1 MLGPNCMG
9 IAIPGGASCW
19 LGTLPQTFSPG
30 RVAVVTQSGST
41 GEALTALGPRIG
53 FRCVIS
59 SGAEM
64 VRDASDFCALLAA
77 DEETRVVGLFLET
90 VRRPAAFAH
99 ALELLAEAG
108 AAVGLPVVT
117 EVLEPSLVDV
127 VSSYADVLQIGSR
140 NMANTPLLRA
150 VGRAR
155 RPVMLKRGMA
165 ATVDEWLLAAEYV
178 LAEGNEQVILCER
191 GVRGFEPH
199 LRNLLDPA
207 VVPLL
212 RTLTHLPVIVD
223 PSHAVG
229 RRDLVAPAAC
239 AAIAAGADGVMIEVH
254 PDPASALTD
263 GPQAVPCGEL
273 PALAAGDPG
282 VRFLAHAAAAR
293 SSGGHHCG

>member
-1 MLGPNCMG
+1 MAVPYRLVSREERSSPTVIHVGATAIGASELVLIAGPCSVESREQMMAAAQAVRAAG
-9 IAIPGGASCW
+9 GGLLRGGAYKPRTSPYGFQG
-19 LGTLPQTFSPG
+19 LGEKG
-30 RVAVVTQSGST
+30 
-41 GEALTALGPRIG
+41 
-53 FRCVIS
+53 
-59 SGAEM
+59 
-64 VRDASDFCALLAA
+64 
-77 DEETRVVGLFLET
+77 
-90 VRRPAAFAH
+90 
-99 ALELLAEAG
+99 LELLAEAG
-108 AAVGLPVVT
+108 AAVGLPVIT
-117 EVLEPSLVDV
+117 EVLEPSLIDV

-165 ATVDEWLLAAEYV
+165 STVEEWLLAAEYV

-223 PSHAVG
+223 PSHAAG

-263 GPQAVPCGEL
+263 GPQAVPCDEL
-273 PALAAGDPG
+273 PALAARLRAVARA
-282 VRFLAHAAAAR
+282 VRTETLA
-293 SSGGHHCG
+293 S

>member
-1 MLGPNCMG
+1 MAVPYRLVSREERSSTTVIHVGATAIGASELVLIAGPCSVESREQMMAAAQAVRAAG
-9 IAIPGGASCW
+9 GGLLRGGAYKPRTSPYGFQG
-19 LGTLPQTFSPG
+19 LGEKG
-30 RVAVVTQSGST
+30 
-41 GEALTALGPRIG
+41 
-53 FRCVIS
+53 
-59 SGAEM
+59 
-64 VRDASDFCALLAA
+64 
-77 DEETRVVGLFLET
+77 
-90 VRRPAAFAH
+90 
-99 ALELLAEAG
+99 LELLAEAA

-150 VGRAR
+150 VGGAR

-199 LRNLLDPA
+199 LRNLLDPT

-223 PSHAVG
+223 PSHAAG
-229 RRDLVAPAAC
+229 RRDLVVPAAC

-263 GPQAVPCGEL
+263 GPQAVPCDEL
-273 PALAAGDPG
+273 PTLAARLRAVARAMRTEALAC
-282 VRFLAHAAAAR
+282 
-293 SSGGHHCG
+293 SI

>member
-1 MLGPNCMG
+1 MAVPYRLVSRDERTSTTVIRVGATAIGASELVLIAGPCSVESREQMMAAAHAVRAAG
-9 IAIPGGASCW
+9 GGLLRGGAYKPRTSPYGFQG
-19 LGTLPQTFSPG
+19 LGEKG
-30 RVAVVTQSGST
+30 
-41 GEALTALGPRIG
+41 
-53 FRCVIS
+53 
-59 SGAEM
+59 
-64 VRDASDFCALLAA
+64 
-77 DEETRVVGLFLET
+77 
-90 VRRPAAFAH
+90 
-99 ALELLAEAG
+99 LELLAEAG
-108 AAVGLPVVT
+108 AAMGLPVVT

-165 ATVDEWLLAAEYV
+165 STVDEWLLAAEYV

-273 PALAAGDPG
+273 PALAARLRA
-282 VRFLAHAAAAR
+282 VARAIRTAALA
-293 SSGGHHCG
+293 S

>member
-1 MLGPNCMG
+1 MAVPYRLVSREERSSTTVIHVGATAIGASEFVLIAGPCSVESRAQMMAAAQAVRAAG
-9 IAIPGGASCW
+9 GGLLRGGAYKPRTSPYGFQG
-19 LGTLPQTFSPG
+19 LGEKG
-30 RVAVVTQSGST
+30 
-41 GEALTALGPRIG
+41 
-53 FRCVIS
+53 
-59 SGAEM
+59 
-64 VRDASDFCALLAA
+64 
-77 DEETRVVGLFLET
+77 
-90 VRRPAAFAH
+90 
-99 ALELLAEAG
+99 LELLAEAG
-108 AAVGLPVVT
+108 AAVGLPVIT

-155 RPVMLKRGMA
+155 RPVLLKRGMA
-165 ATVDEWLLAAEYV
+165 STVDEWLLAAEYV

-223 PSHAVG
+223 PSHAAG

-273 PALAAGDPG
+273 PALAARLRA
-282 VRFLAHAAAAR
+282 VARAIRTEALA
-293 SSGGHHCG
+293 S

>member
-1 MLGPNCMG
+1 MMAAAQAVRAAGGGLLR
-9 IAIPGGASCW
+9 GGAYKPRTSPYGFQG
-19 LGTLPQTFSPG
+19 LGEKG
-30 RVAVVTQSGST
+30 
-41 GEALTALGPRIG
+41 
-53 FRCVIS
+53 
-59 SGAEM
+59 
-64 VRDASDFCALLAA
+64 
-77 DEETRVVGLFLET
+77 
-90 VRRPAAFAH
+90 
-99 ALELLAEAG
+99 LELLAEAG
-108 AAVGLPVVT
+108 AAVGLPVIT

-165 ATVDEWLLAAEYV
+165 STVDEWLLAAEYV

-223 PSHAVG
+223 PSHAAG

-239 AAIAAGADGVMIEVH
+239 AAIAAGADGVMIEAH
-254 PDPASALTD
+254 PDPARALTD
-263 GPQAVPCGEL
+263 GPQAVPCAEL
-273 PALAAGDPG
+273 PALAARLRAVARA
-282 VRFLAHAAAAR
+282 VRTEALAC
-293 SSGGHHCG
+293 SI

>member
-1 MLGPNCMG
+1 MGVAYRLASREERSSTTVIHVGTTAIGASEPVLIAGPCSVESREQMMAAAQAVRAAG
-9 IAIPGGASCW
+9 GGLLRGGAYKPRTSPYGFQG
-19 LGTLPQTFSPG
+19 LGEKG
-30 RVAVVTQSGST
+30 
-41 GEALTALGPRIG
+41 
-53 FRCVIS
+53 
-59 SGAEM
+59 
-64 VRDASDFCALLAA
+64 
-77 DEETRVVGLFLET
+77 
-90 VRRPAAFAH
+90 
-99 ALELLAEAG
+99 LELLAEAG

-165 ATVDEWLLAAEYV
+165 STVDEWLLAAEYV

-223 PSHAVG
+223 PSHAAG

-263 GPQAVPCGEL
+263 GPQAVPCDEL
-273 PALAAGDPG
+273 PALAARLRAVARA
-282 VRFLAHAAAAR
+282 VRTEALAR
-293 SSGGHHCG
+293 RI

>member
-1 MLGPNCMG
+1 MAVPYRLVSREERSSTTVIHVGATAIGASELVLIAGPCSVESREQMMAAAQAVRAAG
-9 IAIPGGASCW
+9 GGLLRGGAYKPRTSPYGFQG
-19 LGTLPQTFSPG
+19 LGEKG
-30 RVAVVTQSGST
+30 
-41 GEALTALGPRIG
+41 
-53 FRCVIS
+53 
-59 SGAEM
+59 
-64 VRDASDFCALLAA
+64 
-77 DEETRVVGLFLET
+77 
-90 VRRPAAFAH
+90 
-99 ALELLAEAG
+99 LELLAEAG

-165 ATVDEWLLAAEYV
+165 STVDEWLLAAEYV

-212 RTLTHLPVIVD
+212 RMLTHLPVIVD
-223 PSHAVG
+223 PSHAAG

-263 GPQAVPCGEL
+263 GPQAVPCDEL
-273 PALAAGDPG
+273 PALAARLRA
-282 VRFLAHAAAAR
+282 VARAMRTEALAR
-293 SSGGHHCG
+293 RI

>member
-1 MLGPNCMG
+1 MAVPYRLVSREERSSTTVIHVGATAIGASELVLIAGPCSVESREQMLAAAQAVRAAGG
-9 IAIPGGASCW
+9 GLLRGGAYKPRTSPYGFQG
-19 LGTLPQTFSPG
+19 LGEKG
-30 RVAVVTQSGST
+30 
-41 GEALTALGPRIG
+41 
-53 FRCVIS
+53 
-59 SGAEM
+59 
-64 VRDASDFCALLAA
+64 
-77 DEETRVVGLFLET
+77 
-90 VRRPAAFAH
+90 
-99 ALELLAEAG
+99 LELLAEAG

-127 VSSYADVLQIGSR
+127 VSGYADVLQIGSR

-165 ATVDEWLLAAEYV
+165 STVDEWLLAAEYV

-191 GVRGFEPH
+191 GVRSFEPH

-223 PSHAVG
+223 PSHAAG

-239 AAIAAGADGVMIEVH
+239 AAMAAGADGVMIEVH

-263 GPQAVPCGEL
+263 GPQAVPCDEL
-273 PALAAGDPG
+273 PALAAQLRAVARA
-282 VRFLAHAAAAR
+282 VRTEALAR
-293 SSGGHHCG
+293 SI

>member
-1 MLGPNCMG
+1 MGVAYRLASREERSSTTVIRVGATAIGAAELVLIAGPCAVESREQMMAAAQAVRAAG
-9 IAIPGGASCW
+9 GGLLRGGAYKPRTSPYGFQG
-19 LGTLPQTFSPG
+19 LGEKG
-30 RVAVVTQSGST
+30 
-41 GEALTALGPRIG
+41 
-53 FRCVIS
+53 
-59 SGAEM
+59 
-64 VRDASDFCALLAA
+64 
-77 DEETRVVGLFLET
+77 
-90 VRRPAAFAH
+90 
-99 ALELLAEAG
+99 LELLAEAG
-108 AAVGLPVVT
+108 AAVGLPVIT

-165 ATVDEWLLAAEYV
+165 STVDEWLLAAEYV

-199 LRNLLDPA
+199 LRNLLDPT

-223 PSHAVG
+223 PSHAAG

-273 PALAAGDPG
+273 PALAARLRA
-282 VRFLAHAAAAR
+282 VARAIRAEALA
-293 SSGGHHCG
+293 S

>member
-1 MLGPNCMG
+1 LR
-9 IAIPGGASCW
+9 GGAYKPRTSPYGFQG
-19 LGTLPQTFSPG
+19 LGEKG
-30 RVAVVTQSGST
+30 
-41 GEALTALGPRIG
+41 
-53 FRCVIS
+53 
-59 SGAEM
+59 
-64 VRDASDFCALLAA
+64 
-77 DEETRVVGLFLET
+77 
-90 VRRPAAFAH
+90 
-99 ALELLAEAG
+99 LELLAEAG

-127 VSSYADVLQIGSR
+127 VSGYADVLQIGSR

-165 ATVDEWLLAAEYV
+165 STVDEWLLAAEYV

-191 GVRGFEPH
+191 GVRSFEPH

-223 PSHAVG
+223 PSHAAG

-239 AAIAAGADGVMIEVH
+239 AAMAAGADGVMIEVH

-263 GPQAVPCGEL
+263 GPQAVPCDEL
-273 PALAAGDPG
+273 PALAAQLRAVARA
-282 VRFLAHAAAAR
+282 VRTEALAR
-293 SSGGHHCG
+293 SI

>member
-1 MLGPNCMG
+1 MGVAYRLASREERSSTTVIHVGATAIGASEPVLIAGPCSVESREQIM
-9 IAIPGGASCW
+9 AAAQAARAAGGALLRGGAYKPRTSPYGFQG
-19 LGTLPQTFSPG
+19 LGEKG
-30 RVAVVTQSGST
+30 
-41 GEALTALGPRIG
+41 
-53 FRCVIS
+53 
-59 SGAEM
+59 
-64 VRDASDFCALLAA
+64 
-77 DEETRVVGLFLET
+77 
-90 VRRPAAFAH
+90 
-99 ALELLAEAG
+99 LELLAEAG
-108 AAVGLPVVT
+108 AAVGLPVIT
-117 EVLEPSLVDV
+117 EVLEPALVDV

-165 ATVDEWLLAAEYV
+165 STVDEWLLAAEYV

-191 GVRGFEPH
+191 GVRGFEPL

-223 PSHAVG
+223 PSHAAG

-254 PDPASALTD
+254 PDPANALTD
-263 GPQAVPCGEL
+263 GPQAVPCDEL
-273 PALAAGDPG
+273 PALAARLRA
-282 VRFLAHAAAAR
+282 VARAIRTEALAC
-293 SSGGHHCG
+293 SI

>member
-1 MLGPNCMG
+1 MAVPYRLVSREERSSTTVIHVGATAIGASELVLIAGPCSVESREQMM
-9 IAIPGGASCW
+9 AAAQAVRAAGGALLRGGAYKPRTSPYGFQG
-19 LGTLPQTFSPG
+19 LGEKG
-30 RVAVVTQSGST
+30 
-41 GEALTALGPRIG
+41 
-53 FRCVIS
+53 
-59 SGAEM
+59 
-64 VRDASDFCALLAA
+64 
-77 DEETRVVGLFLET
+77 
-90 VRRPAAFAH
+90 
-99 ALELLAEAG
+99 LELLAEAG
-108 AAVGLPVVT
+108 AAVGLPVIT
-117 EVLEPSLVDV
+117 EVLEPALVDV

-191 GVRGFEPH
+191 GVRGFEPY

-223 PSHAVG
+223 PSHAAG

-273 PALAAGDPG
+273 PALAARLRA
-282 VRFLAHAAAAR
+282 VARAIRAEALA
-293 SSGGHHCG
+293 S

>member
-1 MLGPNCMG
+1 MAVPYRLVSRDERTSTTVIRVGATAIGASELVLIAGPCAVESREQMLAAAQAVRAAGG
-9 IAIPGGASCW
+9 GLLRGGAYKPRTSPYGFQG
-19 LGTLPQTFSPG
+19 LGEKG
-30 RVAVVTQSGST
+30 
-41 GEALTALGPRIG
+41 
-53 FRCVIS
+53 
-59 SGAEM
+59 
-64 VRDASDFCALLAA
+64 
-77 DEETRVVGLFLET
+77 
-90 VRRPAAFAH
+90 
-99 ALELLAEAG
+99 LELLAEAG

-223 PSHAVG
+223 PSHAAG

-273 PALAAGDPG
+273 PALAARLRA
-282 VRFLAHAAAAR
+282 VARAIRAEALA
-293 SSGGHHCG
+293 S

>member
-1 MLGPNCMG
+1 MAVPYRLVSREERSSTTVIHVGATAIGASEFVLIAGPCSVESWEQMMAAAQAVRAAG
-9 IAIPGGASCW
+9 GGLLRGGAYKPRTSPYGFQG
-19 LGTLPQTFSPG
+19 LGEKG
-30 RVAVVTQSGST
+30 
-41 GEALTALGPRIG
+41 
-53 FRCVIS
+53 
-59 SGAEM
+59 
-64 VRDASDFCALLAA
+64 
-77 DEETRVVGLFLET
+77 
-90 VRRPAAFAH
+90 
-99 ALELLAEAG
+99 LELLAEAG
-108 AAVGLPVVT
+108 AAVGLPVIT

-165 ATVDEWLLAAEYV
+165 STVDEWLLAAEYV

-199 LRNLLDPA
+199 LRNLLDPT

-223 PSHAVG
+223 PSHAAG

-263 GPQAVPCGEL
+263 GPQAVPCDEL
-273 PALAAGDPG
+273 PALAARLRAV
-282 VRFLAHAAAAR
+282 VRAVRTEALAC
-293 SSGGHHCG
+293 SI

>member
-1 MLGPNCMG
+1 MGVAYRLASREERSSTTVIRVGATAIGAAELVLIAGPCAVESREQMMAAAQAVRTAG
-9 IAIPGGASCW
+9 GGLLRGGAYKPRTSPYGFQG
-19 LGTLPQTFSPG
+19 LGEKG
-30 RVAVVTQSGST
+30 
-41 GEALTALGPRIG
+41 
-53 FRCVIS
+53 
-59 SGAEM
+59 
-64 VRDASDFCALLAA
+64 
-77 DEETRVVGLFLET
+77 
-90 VRRPAAFAH
+90 
-99 ALELLAEAG
+99 LELLAAAG
-108 AAVGLPVVT
+108 AAVGLPVIT

-178 LAEGNEQVILCER
+178 LAKGNEQVILCER

-207 VVPLL
+207 AVPLL

-273 PALAAGDPG
+273 PALAARLRAVARAIRPAA
-282 VRFLAHAAAAR
+282 LA
-293 SSGGHHCG
+293 S

>member
-1 MLGPNCMG
+1 MAVPYRLVSREERSSTTVIHVGATAIGAAELVLIAGPCSVESREQMMAAAQAVRAAG
-9 IAIPGGASCW
+9 GGLLRGGAYKPRTSPYGFQG
-19 LGTLPQTFSPG
+19 LGEKG
-30 RVAVVTQSGST
+30 
-41 GEALTALGPRIG
+41 
-53 FRCVIS
+53 
-59 SGAEM
+59 
-64 VRDASDFCALLAA
+64 
-77 DEETRVVGLFLET
+77 
-90 VRRPAAFAH
+90 
-99 ALELLAEAG
+99 LELLAEAG
-108 AAVGLPVVT
+108 AAVGLPVIT

-178 LAEGNEQVILCER
+178 LAEGNERVILCER
-191 GVRGFEPH
+191 GVRSFEPY

-273 PALAAGDPG
+273 PALAARLRAVARAIRPAA
-282 VRFLAHAAAAR
+282 LA
-293 SSGGHHCG
+293 S

>member
-1 MLGPNCMG
+1 MAVPYRLVSREKRSSTTVIHVGATAIGASELVLIAGPCAVESREQMLAAAQAVRAAGG
-9 IAIPGGASCW
+9 GLLRGGAYKPRTSPYGFQG
-19 LGTLPQTFSPG
+19 LGEKG
-30 RVAVVTQSGST
+30 
-41 GEALTALGPRIG
+41 
-53 FRCVIS
+53 
-59 SGAEM
+59 
-64 VRDASDFCALLAA
+64 
-77 DEETRVVGLFLET
+77 
-90 VRRPAAFAH
+90 
-99 ALELLAEAG
+99 LELLAAAG
-108 AAVGLPVVT
+108 AAVGLPVIT

-165 ATVDEWLLAAEYV
+165 STVDEWLLAAEYV

-191 GVRGFEPH
+191 GVRGFEPY

-223 PSHAVG
+223 PSHAAG

-254 PDPASALTD
+254 PNPATALTD
-263 GPQAVPCGEL
+263 GPQAVPCDEL
-273 PALAAGDPG
+273 PALAARLRA
-282 VRFLAHAAAAR
+282 VARAIRTEVLAT
-293 SSGGHHCG
+293 

>member
-1 MLGPNCMG
+1 MTVPYRLVSREERSSTTVIHVGATAIGASECVLIAGPCSVESREQMV
-9 IAIPGGASCW
+9 AAAQAVRAAGGALLRGGAYKPRTSPYGFQG
-19 LGTLPQTFSPG
+19 LGEKG
-30 RVAVVTQSGST
+30 
-41 GEALTALGPRIG
+41 
-53 FRCVIS
+53 
-59 SGAEM
+59 
-64 VRDASDFCALLAA
+64 
-77 DEETRVVGLFLET
+77 
-90 VRRPAAFAH
+90 
-99 ALELLAEAG
+99 LELLAEAG
-108 AAVGLPVVT
+108 AAVGLPVIT

-155 RPVMLKRGMA
+155 RPVLLKRGMA
-165 ATVDEWLLAAEYV
+165 STVDEWLLAAEYV

-223 PSHAVG
+223 PSHAAG

-263 GPQAVPCGEL
+263 GPQAVPCDEL
-273 PALAAGDPG
+273 PALAARLRAVARA
-282 VRFLAHAAAAR
+282 VRTEALAH
-293 SSGGHHCG
+293 SI

>member
-1 MLGPNCMG
+1 MAVPYRLVSREERSSTTVIHVGATAIGASEFVLIAGPCSVESREQMMAAAQAVRAAG
-9 IAIPGGASCW
+9 GGLLRGGAYKPRTSPYGFQG
-19 LGTLPQTFSPG
+19 LGEKG
-30 RVAVVTQSGST
+30 
-41 GEALTALGPRIG
+41 
-53 FRCVIS
+53 
-59 SGAEM
+59 
-64 VRDASDFCALLAA
+64 
-77 DEETRVVGLFLET
+77 
-90 VRRPAAFAH
+90 
-99 ALELLAEAG
+99 LELLAAAG
-108 AAVGLPVVT
+108 AAVGLPVIT
-117 EVLEPSLVDV
+117 EVLEPSLVDI

-199 LRNLLDPA
+199 LRNLLDPT

-223 PSHAVG
+223 PSHAAG

-263 GPQAVPCGEL
+263 GPQAVPCDEL
-273 PALAAGDPG
+273 PALATRLRA
-282 VRFLAHAAAAR
+282 VARAIRTEVLAT
-293 SSGGHHCG
+293 

>member
-1 MLGPNCMG
+1 MAVPYRLVSREERSSTTVIHVGATAIGASELVLIAGPCSVESREQMMAAAQAVRAAG
-9 IAIPGGASCW
+9 GGLLRGGAYKPRTSPYGFQG
-19 LGTLPQTFSPG
+19 LGEKG
-30 RVAVVTQSGST
+30 
-41 GEALTALGPRIG
+41 
-53 FRCVIS
+53 
-59 SGAEM
+59 
-64 VRDASDFCALLAA
+64 
-77 DEETRVVGLFLET
+77 
-90 VRRPAAFAH
+90 
-99 ALELLAEAG
+99 LELLAEAG
-108 AAVGLPVVT
+108 AAVGLPVIT
-117 EVLEPSLVDV
+117 EVLEPSLIDV

-165 ATVDEWLLAAEYV
+165 STVEEWLLAAEYV

-223 PSHAVG
+223 PSHAAG

-263 GPQAVPCGEL
+263 GPQAVPCDEL
-273 PALAAGDPG
+273 PALAARLRAVARA
-282 VRFLAHAAAAR
+282 VRTEALA
-293 SSGGHHCG
+293 S

>member
-1 MLGPNCMG
+1 MAVPYRLVSREERSSTTVIHVGATAIGASELVLIAGPCSVESREQMMAAAQAVRAAG
-9 IAIPGGASCW
+9 GGLLRGGAYKPRTSPYGFQG
-19 LGTLPQTFSPG
+19 LGEKG
-30 RVAVVTQSGST
+30 
-41 GEALTALGPRIG
+41 
-53 FRCVIS
+53 
-59 SGAEM
+59 
-64 VRDASDFCALLAA
+64 
-77 DEETRVVGLFLET
+77 
-90 VRRPAAFAH
+90 
-99 ALELLAEAG
+99 LELLAEAG

-155 RPVMLKRGMA
+155 RPVLLKRGMA
-165 ATVDEWLLAAEYV
+165 STVDEWLLAAEYV

-223 PSHAVG
+223 PSHAAG

-263 GPQAVPCGEL
+263 GPQAVPCDEL
-273 PALAAGDPG
+273 PALAARLRT
-282 VRFLAHAAAAR
+282 VARAMCAEALAR
-293 SSGGHHCG
+293 SI

>member
-1 MLGPNCMG
+1 MGVAYRLASREARSSTTVIHVGATAIGASELVLIAGPCSVESREQMMAAAQAVRTAG
-9 IAIPGGASCW
+9 GGLLRGGAYKPRTSPYGFQG
-19 LGTLPQTFSPG
+19 LGEKG
-30 RVAVVTQSGST
+30 
-41 GEALTALGPRIG
+41 
-53 FRCVIS
+53 
-59 SGAEM
+59 
-64 VRDASDFCALLAA
+64 
-77 DEETRVVGLFLET
+77 
-90 VRRPAAFAH
+90 
-99 ALELLAEAG
+99 LELLAEAG

-165 ATVDEWLLAAEYV
+165 STVDEWLLAAEYV
-178 LAEGNEQVILCER
+178 LAEGNEQVVLCER

-207 VVPLL
+207 VVALL

-223 PSHAVG
+223 PSHATG

-254 PDPASALTD
+254 PNPASALTD
-263 GPQAVPCGEL
+263 GPQAVPCDEL
-273 PALAAGDPG
+273 PALAARLRAVARA
-282 VRFLAHAAAAR
+282 VRAEALAH
-293 SSGGHHCG
+293 SI

>member
-1 MLGPNCMG
+1 MAVPYRLVSREERSSTTVIHVGATAIGASEFVLIAGPCSVESWEQMMAAAQAVRAAG
-9 IAIPGGASCW
+9 GGLLRGGAYKPRTSPYGFQG
-19 LGTLPQTFSPG
+19 LGEKG
-30 RVAVVTQSGST
+30 
-41 GEALTALGPRIG
+41 
-53 FRCVIS
+53 
-59 SGAEM
+59 
-64 VRDASDFCALLAA
+64 
-77 DEETRVVGLFLET
+77 
-90 VRRPAAFAH
+90 
-99 ALELLAEAG
+99 LELLAEAG
-108 AAVGLPVVT
+108 AAVGLPVIT

-165 ATVDEWLLAAEYV
+165 STVDEWLLAAEYV

-239 AAIAAGADGVMIEVH
+239 AALAAGADGVMIEVH

-263 GPQAVPCGEL
+263 GPQAVPCAEL
-273 PALAAGDPG
+273 PALAARLRAVARA
-282 VRFLAHAAAAR
+282 VRTEALA
-293 SSGGHHCG
+293 S